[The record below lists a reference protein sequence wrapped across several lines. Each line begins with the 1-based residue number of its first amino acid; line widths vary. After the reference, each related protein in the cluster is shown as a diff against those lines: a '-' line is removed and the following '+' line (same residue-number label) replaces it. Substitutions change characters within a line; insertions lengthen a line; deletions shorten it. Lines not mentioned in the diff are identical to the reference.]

1 MTLKSRADMRCGVF
15 CQVPK
20 VALGG
25 NGRAVE
31 HQDDVDDCPSK

>member
-1 MTLKSRADMRCGVF
+1 MNDFEKLNHHVMLCETSGA
-15 CQVPK
+15 K

-31 HQDDVDDCPSK
+31 HQDDIG

>member
-1 MTLKSRADMRCGVF
+1 VF
-15 CQVPK
+15 CQVAK

-31 HQDDVDDCPSK
+31 HQDDVG